1 MFILKVHLFQIHLLK
16 LSSFMFSLNSC
27 SSTNAG
33 FHGFAEWSRQWVK
46 YVQLQRKLAERKWRL
61 QSPEICR
68 RKSSQICKY
77 LVFVY
82 VKTKKCIF
90 LNWFRFSAMQSFQMI
105 FVKSVSIL
113 CWDSLLFILQDGLE
127 FPPRKKRGRKRKI
140 DKLLEAAAA
149 AAAAQQHAQQQ
160 AQLHAAEIMKAQ
172 QQAQDVMTSSSKHRY
187 SPTPTPP
194 PLASHS
200 ESGICSHLL

>member
-1 MFILKVHLFQIHLLK
+1 
-16 LSSFMFSLNSC
+16 
-27 SSTNAG
+27 
-33 FHGFAEWSRQWVK
+33 
-46 YVQLQRKLAERKWRL
+46 
-61 QSPEICR
+61 
-68 RKSSQICKY
+68 
-77 LVFVY
+77 
-82 VKTKKCIF
+82 
-90 LNWFRFSAMQSFQMI
+90 MQSFKRI
-105 FVKSVSIL
+105 SVKTFSIQRL
-113 CWDSLLFILQDGLE
+113 DSLLFFMQDGLE

-172 QQAQDVMTSSSKHRY
+172 QQAQDVMTSSPKHRY

-200 ESGICSHLL
+200 ESGIYYVLMPLTVNG